1 VGSGG
6 APELL
11 PGRGARLSL
20 HDRPAAPARRWLA
33 FAGVK
38 GIILAGGTGSRL
50 WPITRALSKQLMP
63 VYDKP
68 MVYYPL
74 STLMMAG
81 IRDVLVITTPEDA
94 ASFARLLGD
103 GSQWGLA
110 ISYAVQPEPKGLAQA
125 FTIGASFIDR
135 DRVALVLGDNIFY
148 GSGLGSQLRT
158 LSDVDGGH
166 VFGYHVADP
175 ASYGV
180 VEFDDNGRVVSIEEK
195 PVTPKSN
202 YAVPGLYF
210 YDNDVVSIASSLAPS
225 ARGELEITSV
235 NEAYLSQGRLRVS
248 LLPRGTAW
256 LDTGTFATMMQA
268 AEFVRVVEERQGLKI
283 SCPEEIAWRN
293 GWITEQRLAEHA
305 VALEKSGYGSYLRR
319 LLG

>member
-1 VGSGG
+1 M
-6 APELL
+6 
-11 PGRGARLSL
+11 
-20 HDRPAAPARRWLA
+20 PA
-33 FAGVK
+33 VK

-68 MVYYPL
+68 MIYYPL

-81 IRDVLVITTPEDA
+81 IRDVLVITTPDDETA
-94 ASFARLLGD
+94 FARLLGN
-103 GSQWGLA
+103 GSQWGVS
-110 ISYAVQPEPKGLAQA
+110 ITYAVQPEPKGLAQA
-125 FTIGASFIDR
+125 FTIGADFIGADG
-135 DRVALVLGDNIFY
+135 VALVLGDNIFY

-158 LSDVDGGH
+158 LTNVDGGH

-175 ASYGV
+175 TSYGV

-195 PVTPKSN
+195 PAEPKSN

-210 YDNDVVSIASSLAPS
+210 YDNDVVAIASSLRPS

-235 NEAYLSQGRLRVS
+235 NETYLQQGRLRVS

-293 GWITEQRLAEHA
+293 GWIDDDQLAEHA
-305 VALEKSGYGSYLRR
+305 RSLEKSGYGAYLRG
-319 LLG
+319 LLL